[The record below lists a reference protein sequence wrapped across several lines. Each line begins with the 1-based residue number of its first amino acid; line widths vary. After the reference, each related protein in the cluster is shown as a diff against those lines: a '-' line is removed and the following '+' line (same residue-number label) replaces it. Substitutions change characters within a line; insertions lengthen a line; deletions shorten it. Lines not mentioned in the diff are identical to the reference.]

1 MRLSEFIFE
10 RCLDVKAVEK
20 VKAVKK
26 AIDAK
31 KERLETMEATLA
43 QAVSTVECEGE
54 EWQSVDAT
62 QDEIDGRSCVGDSK

>member
-1 MRLSEFIFE
+1 M
-10 RCLDVKAVEK
+10 
-20 VKAVKK
+20 KK

-31 KERLETMEATLA
+31 KDRLETMEATLA
-43 QAVSTVECEGE
+43 QAVSTVECEGG